1 MIEMIKNKIILIIY
15 LVISFLILSSCT
27 VSREI
32 RDLAIV
38 STIGIDK
45 EGDEVVLTCEVSNPL
60 YSTET
65 DGASSAS
72 YSVVFVQGRGKTLF
86 DAVRDTY
93 LNFDKALFFSH
104 AKVLIIGEEL
114 AKEGITQN
122 IDYLLRFYE
131 PRENIK
137 LVVAKGTKAYE
148 VMGVMGEISGSGGQ
162 YISGMLDKT
171 SYINRTID
179 ISLVEYY
186 RYYYDVNNEPVIG
199 VVEREERIGVPGE
212 RKKSGPTKMILNI
225 GGGAVTK
232 RDYLIGYFTPE
243 EMIGFNFIV
252 NDVKGGVIVFNTP
265 DKPNDNLSVIG
276 NSGKFTSIDILK
288 SRTKN
293 DIKIKDGKIHL
304 DINVKLR
311 AALMEENKAIDLDD
325 EEVIGMLENYCSK
338 EVEKIISKTLDKGQ
352 KEFKQDNFSIGVAV
366 HQKYPEVWKEIA
378 DDWHN
383 IFSEI
388 TYSINVKTEIAK
400 IGITNIPSNL
410 RQRR

>member
-1 MIEMIKNKIILIIY
+1 MIEMIKNKIVLIIY
-15 LVISFLILSSCT
+15 ILISLLTLSSCT

-45 EGDEVVLTCEVSNPL
+45 EGDEVVLTCEISNPL
-60 YSTET
+60 YSPET

-72 YSVVFVQGRGKTLF
+72 YSVVFVQGKGKTLF

-93 LNFDKALFFSH
+93 LHFDRALFFSH

-114 AKEGITQN
+114 AKGGITQN
-122 IDYLLRFYE
+122 LDYLLRFNE

-137 LVVAKGTKAYE
+137 IVVAKGTKAYE
-148 VMGVMGEISGSGGQ
+148 VMGVMGEISGSGGE
-162 YISGMLDKT
+162 YISGMLDK
-171 SYINRTID
+171 SNYINKTIN
-179 ISLVEYY
+179 ISLAEYY
-186 RYYYDVNNEPVIG
+186 RYYYDVSNEPVIG
-199 VVEREERIGVPGE
+199 VVQSEERRGVPGE
-212 RKKSGPTKMILNI
+212 IKKSGPTKMILNV

-243 EMIGFNFIV
+243 EMVGFNFIV
-252 NDVKGGVIVFNTP
+252 NDVKGGVVVFTTP
-265 DKPNDNLSVIG
+265 DKLNNNIPVIG
-276 NSGKFTSIDILK
+276 NSGRFTSIDILK
-288 SRTKN
+288 SQTKN

-304 DINVKLR
+304 DINVKLKG
-311 AALMEENKAIDLDD
+311 ALIEEDKAIDLQD
-325 EEVIGMLENYCSK
+325 EEIIDILENYCSK
-338 EVEKIISKTLDKGQ
+338 EVEKSISKTLDKGQ

-366 HQKYPEVWKEIA
+366 HQKYPEVWKEVA
-378 DDWHN
+378 EDWDN

-388 TYSINVKTEIAK
+388 TYSVNVKTEIVK
-400 IGITNIPSNL
+400 IGIINLPSNL